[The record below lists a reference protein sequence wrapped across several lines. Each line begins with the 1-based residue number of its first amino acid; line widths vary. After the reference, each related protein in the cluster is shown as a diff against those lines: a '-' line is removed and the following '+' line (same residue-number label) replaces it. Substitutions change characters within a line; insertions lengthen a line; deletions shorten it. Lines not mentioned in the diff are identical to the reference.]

1 MTDKHDE
8 KDNVNANHDL
18 GAEDVQAPGW
28 DAIDETVHRLY
39 GDQQPKHY
47 GTMIPYMLGGEDP
60 LDGISVFEASAPFPH
75 WHFVTY
81 GFSEL
86 YEKESSN
93 LEYSGYGFELTF
105 RLRKNS
111 DETEP
116 PAWALNLL
124 QNMGRYVFQSG
135 NIFRSGD
142 YLNANGPICLGSD
155 TELKALAYISDP
167 QLPPMETPNGQVEF
181 IQMVGITLEEFEA
194 MHLWSGTALLQAC
207 EEYMPLWITDLDR
220 SSLMSIPAVSQAVE
234 QGILSDGSST
244 GYLFIEKLSWKSA
257 VDDAPSSPAMLT
269 LGANQV
275 IILGKMLQGRI
286 LKGRNLTLSN
296 KDHSIVL
303 EPGEQ
308 PQIIEE
314 NDFVRIIL
322 NHDLVN
328 ELLPKLQPITNQ
340 FTIPQLNGLLFN
352 IEPSYIKDQD
362 GNVIETIG

>member
-1 MTDKHDE
+1 MTDTNDE

-18 GAEDVQAPGW
+18 GEEEVQAPGW
-28 DAIDETVHRLY
+28 DAIDEAVYTLY

-86 YEKESSN
+86 YEKESTN

-124 QNMGRYVFQSG
+124 QNMGRYVFKSG

-155 TELKALAYISDP
+155 TQLKALAYISDP

-181 IQMVGITLEEFEA
+181 IQMVGITLEEFET

-207 EEYMPLWITDLDR
+207 EEYMPLWVTDLDR
-220 SSLMSIPAVSQAVE
+220 ASLMSIPAVSQAVE

-244 GYLFIEKLSWKSA
+244 GYLFIEKLSWNSA
-257 VDDAPSSPAMLT
+257 VDHAPTDPATLT
-269 LGANQV
+269 IGANQA

-296 KDHSIVL
+296 KDHTIVL
-303 EPGEQ
+303 ESGEQ
-308 PQIIEE
+308 SQIIEE
-314 NDFVRIIL
+314 KDFVRIIL
-322 NHDLVN
+322 SHGMVN
-328 ELLPKLQPITNQ
+328 ELVPRLQPISNE
-340 FTIPQLNGLLFN
+340 FTIPELKGLLFK
-352 IEPSYIKDQD
+352 IEPSYIKDQH